1 MKGASV
7 DPATTLNSNDQAARR
22 FARRLHQDLGAEHV
36 YLFGSQATG
45 RARPDSD
52 YDFLIVGQHFEGVRL
67 PQRPIGLHDLY
78 YEVGG
83 NAPLDLICLTPEEF
97 ERAKGRITLVAEV
110 LPEAIDLLA
119 EEPAPA

>member
-1 MKGASV
+1 VGSAAALT
-7 DPATTLNSNDQAARR
+7 DNDRAARA
-22 FARRLHQDLGAEHV
+22 FARRLREDLGVEHV

-45 RARPDSD
+45 RAHQDSD
-52 YDFLIVGQHFEGVRL
+52 YDFLIVGRHFQGVPNLR
-67 PQRPIGLHDLY
+67 RHFGLHDLY

-97 ERAKGRITLVAEV
+97 EQAKGRITLVREV

-119 EEPAPA
+119 EAPAAK

>member
-1 MKGASV
+1 M
-7 DPATTLNSNDQAARR
+7 RR
-22 FARRLHQDLGAEHV
+22 FAQRLRTNIGAEHV

-52 YDFLIVGQHFEGVRL
+52 YDLIVVAQSFQAVLRL
-67 PQRPIGLHDLY
+67 HRAIGLRDMF

-83 NAPLDLICLTPEEF
+83 EASLDLICLTPEEF

-119 EEPAPA
+119 EEPATA